1 MVVSEPLFIILITS
15 ISGIVMKFISMCYKS
30 KCASIDCWGIH
41 IVRDIIVEAEED
53 HEEKEIEKNDSVL
66 L

>member
-1 MVVSEPLFIILITS
+1 MALSEPMFIILITS

-30 KCASIDCWGIH
+30 KCASIDCLGIH
-41 IVRDIIVEAEED
+41 IIRDIVVEAEED
-53 HEEKEIEKNDSVL
+53 HEDKMKDKNDSVL

>member
-1 MVVSEPLFIILITS
+1 MALSEPMFIILITS
-15 ISGIVMKFISMCYKS
+15 LSGIVMKYISMCYKS

-41 IVRDIIVEAEED
+41 IIRDITVEAEED
-53 HEEKEIEKNDSVL
+53 HEEKQIDKNDSVL